1 MAESLDKQLDVADAY
16 AQALFE
22 LAQEAGQVEE
32 IRAELDELVLATDR
46 MDDSL
51 VREFF
56 LSRAL
61 DNDVREQLMEKTLR
75 GKISDIT
82 LNTLLVLNANG
93 RHGLLMA
100 LRRCYVLRQQAAAGQ
115 VEATA
120 TSAVE
125 LDDGQQSAIQQL
137 AEKLSGQKPLIAYR
151 VDPAIL
157 GGLILQIGDLRY
169 DNSLRSQLMEA
180 RERLYARSERGLD
193 IGIENG

>member
-1 MAESLDKQLDVADAY
+1 MAESFDKQMDVADVY

-22 LAQEAGQVEE
+22 LAQQEGKIDEV
-32 IRAELDELVLATDR
+32 RAELDVLTDAAEQ
-46 MDDSL
+46 MDEPL

-61 DNDVREQLMEKTLR
+61 DDDVREALMEKTLR
-75 GKISDIT
+75 GKVSDLT

-100 LRRCYVLRQQAAAGQ
+100 LRRCYVLRQEAAAGQ

-125 LDDGQQSAIQQL
+125 LDSTQKHAIMET
-137 AEKLSGQKPLIAYR
+137 AARLSGKTPLVEFK
-151 VDPAIL
+151 VDPDML
-157 GGLILQIGDLRY
+157 GGLVLQIGDLRY
-169 DNSLRSQLMEA
+169 DNSIRSQLREA
-180 RERLYARSERGLD
+180 QHRLMDRSERGLEVTV
-193 IGIENG
+193 GE